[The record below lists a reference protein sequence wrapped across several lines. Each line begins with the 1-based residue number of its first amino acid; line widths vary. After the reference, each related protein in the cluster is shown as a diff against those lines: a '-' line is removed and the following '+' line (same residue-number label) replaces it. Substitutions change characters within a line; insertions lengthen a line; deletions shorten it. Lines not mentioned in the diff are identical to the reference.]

1 MLNDANIGVVF
12 PYNDCADFYN
22 VRVLIGGT
30 NGRTIRIS

>member
-12 PYNDCADFYN
+12 LIMIALIFYN

-30 NGRTIRIS
+30 NGRTIRI